1 MFCGN
6 CGKKNEEGARFCE
19 FCGAFLAENPDG
31 QRAAPNRHEN
41 SEAPGMVFAEES
53 EKQNLRRQQNVQEPP
68 GKKKK
73 WFFLLSGIG
82 VLIIALAIAGIL
94 MFRNRQE
101 KQRYDTTLASAN
113 RYLEEMD
120 YQKAE
125 DFYLEAISIDPKQKE
140 PYLGLVN
147 SYIAMEEYDRAV
159 ETAKKAIESV
169 PEEDRQEFED
179 VIEKWENTA
188 EYAWVIEPEIEADD
202 ITYIHAG
209 DSDNY
214 SVNEREK
221 QSATEYAIFVRDD
234 LLGVIGSDGVIA
246 ADPEYIN
253 IDVFY
258 EGMYLMTR
266 AEPKYEPSAGG
277 IWDAYFFN
285 EDTGKVTVVDGI
297 GDSFDIGG
305 MYYYCDGLRNVN
317 ESEEYQT
324 LIGYQFSEP
333 EAAIGVQKS
342 DALFEG
348 IGGYS
353 DWLDGNYAVYNDG
366 ELTTDFIYEECGAE
380 SEGLLAAKMNGKWGY
395 ITADGTEVI
404 PFEYDASWQRYE
416 GNEVIFSCYAAS
428 EGFIPLVKDG
438 VWEMRNI
445 KGDVVIPEGIFDA
458 IRPVVN
464 GKCWVQKDG
473 KWGVIQ
479 IESESGDSGRNDT
492 ENQDA
497 VINKAKSEEE
507 LQTVFKQKASGKIIH
522 FEYDDFDGDG
532 VSEAFGITSLKGYD
546 EMGLAA
552 DVEVWYIDAEGNC
565 SVLMTDTHGYL
576 HENKITAGRQK
587 FIVWEISAGGSGSTS
602 CIFGVRESK
611 PYEPEISGQYM
622 WFEPTKYDDSRY
634 TGAKSDF
641 SKGYHDYI
649 YTEFVFDSENGEF
662 VKA

>member
-41 SEAPGMVFAEES
+41 SEASRMVFAEES

-73 WFFLLSGIG
+73 WIFLLSGIG

-159 ETAKKAIESV
+159 ETAEKAIESV
-169 PEEDRQEFED
+169 PEDDRQEFED

-188 EYAWVIEPEIEADD
+188 EYTWVIEPEIEADD

-479 IESESGDSGRNDT
+479 IESESGD
-492 ENQDA
+492 
-497 VINKAKSEEE
+497 
-507 LQTVFKQKASGKIIH
+507 
-522 FEYDDFDGDG
+522 
-532 VSEAFGITSLKGYD
+532 FG
-546 EMGLAA
+546 
-552 DVEVWYIDAEGNC
+552 
-565 SVLMTDTHGYL
+565 
-576 HENKITAGRQK
+576 
-587 FIVWEISAGGSGSTS
+587 
-602 CIFGVRESK
+602 ES
-611 PYEPEISGQYM
+611 
-622 WFEPTKYDDSRY
+622 
-634 TGAKSDF
+634 
-641 SKGYHDYI
+641 
-649 YTEFVFDSENGEF
+649 
-662 VKA
+662 